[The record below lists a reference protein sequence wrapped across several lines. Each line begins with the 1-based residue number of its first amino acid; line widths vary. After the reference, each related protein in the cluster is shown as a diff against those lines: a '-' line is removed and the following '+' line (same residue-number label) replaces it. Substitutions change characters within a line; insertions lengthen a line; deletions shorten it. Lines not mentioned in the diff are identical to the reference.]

1 MMISAS
7 AGHAAPGEGVADDNA
22 GIAASLW
29 DAAKTG
35 TGDLWT
41 AATSL
46 FATPDPFE
54 YLPEQMPNRDRRFLV
69 LMEAAG
75 YRLAAI
81 DTDEGLFGRVRYRF
95 EQQRV
100 IAE

>member
-54 YLPEQMPNRDRRFLV
+54 YLPEQMPNRDR
-69 LMEAAG
+69 ASWC
-75 YRLAAI
+75 
-81 DTDEGLFGRVRYRF
+81 
-95 EQQRV
+95 
-100 IAE
+100 